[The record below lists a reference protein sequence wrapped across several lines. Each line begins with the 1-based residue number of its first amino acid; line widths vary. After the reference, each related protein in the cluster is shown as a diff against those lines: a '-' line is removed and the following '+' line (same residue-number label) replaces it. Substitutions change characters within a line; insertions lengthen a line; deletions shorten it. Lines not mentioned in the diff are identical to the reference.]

1 MTLQEGQS
9 VAQECT
15 IEKKRRQGTDKNVCI
30 SHTYTGLLR
39 TWPIACTVLFG
50 YCYGMSQNALSKP
63 LSVLVTM
70 DVEEEGLFSGRYR
83 RRNPG
88 VSNIASLPRLARLSD
103 ELGFPLTLLCAHA
116 VFTNPDAC
124 RVLEVMRD
132 RHGAEIGAHL
142 HHWSTPPFESEE
154 EYCTGTP
161 ERTHA
166 MDQELLEA
174 RLVSLLEAGRAF
186 QGQPLTSFR
195 MGRWDLKSPL
205 FPMLQRNGIVA
216 DSSICPLRAY
226 KNGADH
232 FLAPHTP
239 YWALGRTTPFLEIP
253 ITQIPLLT
261 WLPGLWDRLFKGTGP
276 DTDRRDNFHFLAAL
290 SASPFWHKDPIMR
303 LCVRLL
309 RMRGEDVLCVFWHST
324 EIVPGCS
331 PQVPDKQAADQ
342 VLERI
347 FSFFTWLR
355 EHVAVRGM
363 TMTQFFAS
371 AWQDGA
377 DNAPGQGL
385 VWPEKAELG
394 PVRGD
399 W

>member
-1 MTLQEGQS
+1 MSEKAHSTLLS
-9 VAQECT
+9 T
-15 IEKKRRQGTDKNVCI
+15 
-30 SHTYTGLLR
+30 
-39 TWPIACTVLFG
+39 
-50 YCYGMSQNALSKP
+50 SQPNSGPEAGSQPGP
-63 LSVLVTM
+63 LTVLVTM
-70 DVEEEGLFSGRYR
+70 DVEEEGLFSGQYR

-88 VSNIASLPRLARLSD
+88 VRNIAALPSLARLSD

-116 VFTNPDAC
+116 VFTSSEAC

-142 HHWSTPPFESEE
+142 HHWSTPPFENEDE
-154 EYCTGTP
+154 FCRGIP

-205 FPMLQRNGIVA
+205 FPMLQRHGIKA

-239 YWALGRTTPFLEIP
+239 YWALGRSTPFLEIP
-253 ITQIPLLT
+253 ITQIPLCT
-261 WLPGLWDRLFKGTGP
+261 WLPGLWDKMFKGSGQGAGQGSAHGK
-276 DTDRRDNFHFLAAL
+276 DRRDNFHFLAAL
-290 SASPFWHKDPIMR
+290 SASPFWHKAPIMR

-309 RMRGEDVLCVFWHST
+309 RLRGETVLCVFWHST
-324 EIVPGCS
+324 EIVPGGS
-331 PQVPDKQAADQ
+331 PQVPDKAAADR
-342 VLERI
+342 VLQRI
-347 FSFFTWLR
+347 FAFFTWLR
-355 EHVAVRGM
+355 EHFNVRGT
-363 TMTQFFAS
+363 TMSDFFQS
-371 AWQDGA
+371 SWQEGMDGT
-377 DNAPGQGL
+377 PGQGL
-385 VWPEKAELG
+385 IWPDKAELG